1 MTRAR
6 DVANLIGSGNYSST
20 TFTATAGQTAFT
32 ISHTQGFIQVFMNGL
47 LLDET
52 VDYTS
57 NGSAVTLTSGA
68 AAGDEIE
75 VVAYNTFSVGDAL
88 PKSGG
93 TMSGD
98 LTISTTAG
106 QLKLTDTDG
115 TEQNTTIKQSG
126 GNLFIQARDN
136 TNNAG
141 IVFAGNGGG
150 NYDEHMRINSSGKV
164 GIGTNNPAKI
174 LDITESASADTGQV
188 KLTYAGGDGNRAGFI
203 LNNTHTGGREYGIYA
218 GNNSTGGGLGSS
230 LGISDNTASTA
241 YRLLIDSSGRV
252 TMPSQPGFVLQG
264 NYNGWTV
271 LNQSGSWLP
280 FTGSTGV
287 GTSANNEIAMNWRS
301 NNYGGYNPTG
311 NGINVSTGV
320 YTAPVTGTYMF
331 TFQSYVLKNSSS
343 SGDYYHINSHINGN
357 NQLDYTIYGYG
368 MGSSSYSAPEI
379 TKVVRLSANDTFDF
393 RIYLNQSASF
403 WMFTYYTCYTGYLLG

>member
-88 PKSGG
+88 NQAAAD
-93 TMSGD
+93 TRYVNASGD
-98 LTISTTAG
+98 TMTGNLTISSTAG

-150 NYDEHMRINSSGKV
+150 NYSEHMRINASGQITKPQQPMFHAWCTDGGNGAVSGGSSPTSFYVSLNVGSHFSSGTFTAPIAGKYRF
-164 GIGTNNPAKI
+164 
-174 LDITESASADTGQV
+174 
-188 KLTYAGGDGNRAGFI
+188 YAGI
-203 LNNTHTGGREYGIYA
+203 LSGSTNGYGLYQFTV
-218 GNNSTGGGLGSS
+218 NNSGSFGGG
-230 LGISDNTASTA
+230 INTNW
-241 YRLLIDSSGRV
+241 G
-252 TMPSQPGFVLQG
+252 QG
-264 NYNGWTV
+264 YNY
-271 LNQSGSWLP
+271 
-280 FTGSTGV
+280 
-287 GTSANNEIAMNWRS
+287 GTSNDK
-301 NNYGGYNPTG
+301 
-311 NGINVSTGV
+311 
-320 YTAPVTGTYMF
+320 
-331 TFQSYVLKNSSS
+331 L
-343 SGDYYHINSHINGN
+343 
-357 NQLDYTIYGYG
+357 
-368 MGSSSYSAPEI
+368 I
-379 TKVVRLSANDTFDF
+379 TKELLVNLSANDYVKLQVSSSNTNL
-393 RIYLNQSASF
+393 YWAA
-403 WMFTYYTCYTGYLLG
+403 GYSYFGGHLIG